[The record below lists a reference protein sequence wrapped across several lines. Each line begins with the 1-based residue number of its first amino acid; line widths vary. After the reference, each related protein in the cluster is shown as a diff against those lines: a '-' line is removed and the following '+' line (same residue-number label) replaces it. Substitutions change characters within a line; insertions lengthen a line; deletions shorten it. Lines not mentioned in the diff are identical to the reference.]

1 MQSLPKGMRFGFTA
15 LVLDRPDGSPAS
27 SACAAVYQL
36 SPQPQPSPPPGLYT
50 RGPSGGARGWIKRRL
65 TWANHRMQMATTG
78 SHGPTTGSAWT
89 DGWLTRTGSWRRAWR
104 YG

>member
-15 LVLDRPDGSPAS
+15 LVLTGLMGAAS
-27 SACAAVYQL
+27 WCAPPVRL
-36 SPQPQPSPPPGLYT
+36 SPQPQPSPPPRLQHQRPQAAEPEVGSSAGSHRADHRVTRADHGL
-50 RGPSGGARGWIKRRL
+50 AR
-65 TWANHRMQMATTG
+65 TNHRL
-78 SHGPTTGSAWT
+78 AWT